1 MWLKDIL
8 GGFGMKRFFIW
19 FVLVLVFFSIPG
31 SADNVDISSMTFEEL
46 IELRKEIDAQLM
58 ILYPD
63 YDLILDDGDYFFGV
77 DLEPGEIM
85 MYQLNTGGTL
95 FTVYDET
102 DERIDGDSIA
112 DWQPRVRYNF
122 IDGYKLR
129 INRGPIGLKYLND

>member
-1 MWLKDIL
+1 
-8 GGFGMKRFFIW
+8 MKRFFIW
-19 FVLVLVFFSIPG
+19 IVLVLVFFSIPG
-31 SADNVDISSMTFEEL
+31 SADSIDISSMTFEEL

-85 MYQLNTGGTL
+85 MYQLNTDGTL

-102 DERIDGDSIA
+102 GERIDGDSIA

-129 INRGPIGLKYLND
+129 IKRGPIGLKYLND

>member
-85 MYQLNTGGTL
+85 MYQLNAFHCL
-95 FTVYDET
+95 
-102 DERIDGDSIA
+102 
-112 DWQPRVRYNF
+112 
-122 IDGYKLR
+122 
-129 INRGPIGLKYLND
+129 